1 MRKFMVTL
9 MFLTLICVGVSAY
22 DFTVKAFDLVT
33 GDELDW
39 NVGTGADI
47 YHNGNPTGFLTP
59 HVFVN
64 YQPGVYSVQKNG
76 YTDWFPVAIN
86 FDAVYMNYT
95 FEFWGVPTGIT
106 PVTLNSFTSTF
117 DATTK
122 GVKLTWVS
130 QSEVIMLGYRLYR
143 SETPSQA
150 DAILITPEMY
160 EATNSSDISIYQ
172 HIDTEVEAGHT
183 YYYWLESVD
192 MVGSQFF
199 DHYATVTI
207 EGDTSTETI
216 AITPSLSGGPNP
228 FKTGTSTNLY
238 YSVKAGETGTLT
250 VYNILGQVVKTHQVT
265 EGSEQMI
272 KWDGRDSKGNV
283 CASGVYFYK
292 LSTPSLNETRK
303 LVIVD

>member
-1 MRKFMVTL
+1 MRKVMVTL
-9 MFLTLICVGVSAY
+9 MFLTLICAGVYAANL
-22 DFTVKAFDLVT
+22 TIRAFDVVT
-33 GDELDW
+33 LEELDW
-39 NVGTGADI
+39 NIGTGAEI
-47 YHNGNPTGFLTP
+47 YFNGLPTGHKTP
-59 HVFVN
+59 HEFVN
-64 YQPGVYSVQKNG
+64 YQSGDYSVQRTG
-76 YTDWFPVAIN
+76 YIDWLPVA
-86 FDAVYMNYT
+86 VT
-95 FEFWGVPTGIT
+95 FNATNANVEFSFWGVPTGIT
-106 PVTLNSFTSTF
+106 PVTLNSFTSTY
-117 DATTK
+117 DASNQ

-143 SETPSQA
+143 GETPVQA
-150 DAILITPEMY
+150 DAVLITPTMI
-160 EATNSSDISIYQ
+160 EANNSSEVSIYQ
-172 HIDTEVEAGHT
+172 HTDMEIEAGHT

-199 DHYATVTI
+199 NPVTI
-207 EGDTSTETI
+207 TIEDVTSTETP

-228 FKTGTSTNLY
+228 FKAGTSTNLY

-250 VYNILGQVVKTHQVT
+250 VYNILGQVVKTHKVT
-265 EGSEQMI
+265 EGSDQLI

>member
-9 MFLTLICVGVSAY
+9 MFLTLICVGASAY
-22 DFTVKAFDLVT
+22 DLTIKAFDMVT

-47 YHNGNPTGFLTP
+47 FYDGFPTGFQTP
-59 HVFVN
+59 HVIVN

-76 YTDWFPVAIN
+76 YSDWFPVSVG
-86 FDAVYMNYT
+86 FDAIYVNYT
-95 FEFWGVPTGIT
+95 FQFWGVPDDIT
-106 PVTLNSFTSTF
+106 PVTLNSFTSTY
-117 DATTK
+117 DTSTN

-143 SETPSQA
+143 SETPRQA
-150 DAILITPEMY
+150 DAILITPTMI
-160 EATNSSDISIYQ
+160 EATNSSDVSIYQ
-172 HIDTEVEAGHT
+172 HTDVEVEAGHT

-199 DHYATVTI
+199 NPVTI
-207 EGDTSTETI
+207 TIEDHTTTETP

-228 FKTGTSTNLY
+228 FKAGTSTNLY

-250 VYNILGQVVKTHQVT
+250 VYNILGQVVKTHKVT
-265 EGSEQMI
+265 EGSDQLI

>member
-9 MFLTLICVGVSAY
+9 IFLALMCAGAY
-22 DFTVKAFDLVT
+22 AANLTIRAFDVVT
-33 GDELDW
+33 SAELDW
-39 NVGTGADI
+39 NLGTGAEI
-47 YHNGNPTGFLTP
+47 YFNGFPTGHQTP

-64 YQPGVYSVQKNG
+64 YPSGDYSVQRTG
-76 YTDWFPVAIN
+76 YIDWLPVA
-86 FDAVYMNYT
+86 VT
-95 FEFWGVPTGIT
+95 FNATSANVSFSFYGVPTVFT
-106 PVTLNSFTSTF
+106 PVTLNSFTSTY
-117 DATTK
+117 DANAQ

-130 QSEVIMLGYRLYR
+130 QSEIIMLGYRLYR
-143 SETPSQA
+143 SETPVQA
-150 DAILITPEMY
+150 DAVLITPTMI
-160 EATNSSDISIYQ
+160 EASNSSDVTIYQ
-172 HIDTEVEAGHT
+172 HTDVEIEAGHT

-199 DHYATVTI
+199 NPVTI
-207 EGDTSTETI
+207 RIEDHSTETPI
-216 AITPSLSGGPNP
+216 ITPSLSGGPNP
-228 FKTGTSTNLY
+228 FKAGTSTNLY

-265 EGSEQMI
+265 EGSNQLI